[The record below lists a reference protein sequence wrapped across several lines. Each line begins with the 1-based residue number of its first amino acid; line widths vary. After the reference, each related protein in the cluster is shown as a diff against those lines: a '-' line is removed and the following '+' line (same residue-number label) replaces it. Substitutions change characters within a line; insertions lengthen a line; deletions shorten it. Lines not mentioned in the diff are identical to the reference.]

1 MIIISLQS
9 GTSADGID
17 VAVVEASTSG
27 DPATPELTLISRWTR
42 TLDWEPALRARILA
56 YADGESLDAGA
67 HTALTTAIGQG
78 FAAAAATAISESG
91 LAPDLVVSHGQ
102 TVFHWV
108 EDGRALGTLQ
118 LGEPAW
124 IAEATDAPVLSN
136 LRAADIAAGG
146 QGAPLMGL
154 FDAAFFG
161 PAVDVASLNLGGIAN
176 LQLLRTDGSSLAF
189 DTGPANVLI
198 DATVA
203 EHTGGA
209 LGFDRDGALAAAG
222 TVHDGVLA
230 ALLEHPY
237 LEQAVPKSTGRETF
251 TLAVVRNA
259 EAAAGVRLEL
269 PELIATLTR
278 YTAITVADVLH
289 RTGPEV
295 RTVVASGG
303 GVLNPSLIREL
314 SDALARDGVSLRTSD
329 ELGIDPEF
337 KESLLFAFLGFCS
350 WHRIPVSLVPGI
362 ARIAGS
368 ISPAPRGLTLP
379 APLNGISRL
388 HLRAA
393 PHPAGEHRVD

>member
-17 VAVVEASTSG
+17 VAVVEAITSG
-27 DPATPELTLISRWTR
+27 DPVAPELTLVSRWTR
-42 TLDWEPALRARILA
+42 TIDWEPELRARILA
-56 YADGESLDAGA
+56 YADGELLDAGA
-67 HTALTTAIGQG
+67 HTALTTAIGHG

-108 EDGRALGTLQ
+108 EDGHALGTLQ
-118 LGEPAW
+118 LGEPSW

-176 LQLLRTDGSSLAF
+176 LQLLRPDGSALAF
-189 DTGPANVLI
+189 DSGPANVLI

-203 EHTGGA
+203 EHSGGA
-209 LGFDRDGALAAAG
+209 LGFDRDGAIAAAG

-251 TLAVVRNA
+251 TLAIVRAA
-259 EAAAGVRLEL
+259 EATAGVRLEL
-269 PELIATLTR
+269 PDLIATLTR
-278 YTAITVADVLH
+278 YTAVTVADVLH

-350 WHRIPVSLVPGI
+350 WHRIPVSLVQGI
-362 ARIAGS
+362 ARIAGV
-368 ISPAPRGLTLP
+368 ISPAPRGFTLP

-388 HLRAA
+388 SLVAA
-393 PHPAGEHRVD
+393 QHPAGEHRVD

>member
-1 MIIISLQS
+1 MIILSLQS

-17 VAVVEASTSG
+17 VALVEATTSG
-27 DPATPELTLISRWTR
+27 DPVTPELTILSRWSR
-42 TLDWEPALRARILA
+42 TLDWAPELRARILA
-56 YADGESLDAGA
+56 YADGESLDAGG
-67 HTALTTAIGQG
+67 HTALTTAIGHG
-78 FAAAAATAISESG
+78 FAAAAATAISDSG

-108 EDGRALGTLQ
+108 EDGRARGTLQ

-176 LQLLRTDGSSLAF
+176 LQLLRPDGSALAF

-203 EHTGGA
+203 EHSGGA
-209 LGFDRDGALAAAG
+209 LGFDRDGALAAVG
-222 TVHDGVLA
+222 TAHDGVLA
-230 ALLEHPY
+230 ALLAHPY
-237 LEQAVPKSTGRETF
+237 LRQAEPKSTGRETF
-251 TLAVVRNA
+251 TLAVVRDA
-259 EAAAGVRLEL
+259 ESTAGVRLEL
-269 PELIATLTR
+269 PDLIATLTR
-278 YTAITVADVLH
+278 FTAITVADALR
-289 RTGPEV
+289 RTGPDV

-303 GVLNPSLIREL
+303 GVLNPSIIREL
-314 SDALARDGVSLRTSD
+314 ADALARDGVSLRTSD
-329 ELGIDPEF
+329 EFGIDPEF

-350 WHRIPVSLVPGI
+350 WHRIPVSLVQGI
-362 ARIAGS
+362 TRIAGT
-368 ISPAPRGLTLP
+368 ISPGPRGFTLP

-388 HLRAA
+388 RLSAA
-393 PHPAGEHRVD
+393 PHTGDHHAG

>member
-1 MIIISLQS
+1 MIILSLQS

-17 VAVVEASTSG
+17 VAVVEATTSG
-27 DPATPELTLISRWTR
+27 DRARPDLTLVSRWTR
-42 TLDWEPALRARILA
+42 TLDWEPELRARILA
-56 YADGESLDAGA
+56 YADGECLDAGA
-67 HTALTTAIGQG
+67 HTALTTEIGQG
-78 FAAAAATAISESG
+78 FAAAAATAVAECG
-91 LAPDLVVSHGQ
+91 LEPDLVVSHGQ

-108 EDGRALGTLQ
+108 EDGRARGTLQ

-124 IAEATDAPVLSN
+124 IAEATGAPVLAN

-176 LQLLRTDGSSLAF
+176 LQILRPDGSALAF

-198 DATVA
+198 DASVA
-203 EHTGGA
+203 EHTGGV

-237 LEQAVPKSTGRETF
+237 LRQASPKSTGRETF
-251 TLAVVRNA
+251 TLAIVRSA
-259 EAAAGVRLEL
+259 LATAGVRLEL
-269 PELIATLTR
+269 PDLIATLTR
-278 YTAITVADVLH
+278 YTATSVADAL
-289 RTGPEV
+289 RGSGPEV

-303 GVLNPSLIREL
+303 GVLNPTLVREL
-314 SDALARDGVSLRTSD
+314 ADALARDGVRLRTSD

-350 WHRIPVSLVPGI
+350 WHRIPVSLEHGI
-362 ARIAGS
+362 ARIAGA
-368 ISPAPRGLTLP
+368 ISPAPNGFTLP
-379 APLNGISRL
+379 APLDGISRL
-388 HLRAA
+388 SLAAA
-393 PHPAGEHRVD
+393 PHPTGEHRDD